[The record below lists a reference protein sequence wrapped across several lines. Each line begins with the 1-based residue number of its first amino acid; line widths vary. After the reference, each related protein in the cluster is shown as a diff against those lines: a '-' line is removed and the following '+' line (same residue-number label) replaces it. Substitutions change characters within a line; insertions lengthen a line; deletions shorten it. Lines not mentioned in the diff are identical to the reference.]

1 MANKRDITY
10 INRDFTSLKNN
21 LINYTKTYFPD
32 TYNDFTPSSP
42 GMMFMEMAAYVGDV
56 LSFYVDNQFQ
66 ETFIQYARQTQNLY
80 DLAYMM
86 GYKPKATNAATV
98 DLEIYQQ
105 VPYKVSASI
114 NVPDFDYA
122 LQIPANNPVTSVL
135 SGSLQF
141 LIQDK
146 VNFAYS
152 SSLDPTEV
160 TVLEIDN
167 ISQKPIYFLL
177 KKTRK
182 AISAT
187 IKNTTFAFNT
197 PIPFSTKVISDS
209 NIIGILNITDAT
221 TGDKWYEVDYLSQ
234 DAVYESI
241 TNSNP
246 NDPNFSVNENITN
259 LLKIKQ
265 VQNRFATRFL
275 NKTTLQVQFG
285 SGNPNDTTEEIIPN
299 PNNVGLGL
307 PSEQSKLTT
316 AFAPTN
322 FIFTNTYGIA
332 PSNNLNVEY
341 IVGGGVT
348 SNAPAN
354 TLKNLNTNN
363 ITFVKSQIS
372 DTNMAQEIFDT
383 LLVTNPVAASGGSD
397 GDDVNELRQNSLGSF
412 QSQLRNV
419 TFDDYVI
426 RCLSLPSEYGTVS
439 KVYATKPMASSQ
451 TLNTVDLYVL
461 SYNNNKE
468 LTTASTTLKRN
479 LNTYLSQFKMI
490 NDSIGIKDAFII
502 NIGINFDIITLPSSN
517 SDEVLLKCITA
528 LKNFFNID
536 KWQINQ
542 PIILKD
548 IYVLLDQIQGVQTV
562 KNIEIINQT
571 GSSLGYSDY
580 SYDIIG
586 ATSNNVVYPSLDPMI
601 FELKYPNSDIQ
612 GKVVPF

>member
-1 MANKRDITY
+1 
-10 INRDFTSLKNN
+10 
-21 LINYTKTYFPD
+21 
-32 TYNDFTPSSP
+32 
-42 GMMFMEMAAYVGDV
+42 
-56 LSFYVDNQFQ
+56 
-66 ETFIQYARQTQNLY
+66 
-80 DLAYMM
+80 MM